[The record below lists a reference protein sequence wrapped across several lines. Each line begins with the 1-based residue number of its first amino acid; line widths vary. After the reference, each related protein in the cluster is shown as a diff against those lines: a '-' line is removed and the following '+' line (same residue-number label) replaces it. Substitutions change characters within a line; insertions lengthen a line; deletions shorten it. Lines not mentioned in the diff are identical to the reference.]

1 MLSPST
7 APRWKRHTKTGRQ
20 QAAWGGKGSY
30 ELKAARATKSGSRPK
45 LTKAKPPDFTKTLRE
60 IDMFPSAALCRPL
73 PPSAALAAL
82 LSLKLRSAYCE
93 ADGQGTRLRGIADAC
108 QLTSEHLLRV
118 LGHRPTQDLLVD
130 RADQLVAVPC
140 RNDGVEHDGHARQL
154 P

>member
-60 IDMFPSAALCRPL
+60 IDMFPSSCRCRPL
-73 PPSAALAAL
+73 PPL
-82 LSLKLRSAYCE
+82 LPYC
-93 ADGQGTRLRGIADAC
+93 L
-108 QLTSEHLLRV
+108 
-118 LGHRPTQDLLVD
+118 
-130 RADQLVAVPC
+130 
-140 RNDGVEHDGHARQL
+140 
-154 P
+154 

>member
-30 ELKAARATKSGSRPK
+30 GVKAARARKSGSRPK

-60 IDMFPSAALCRPL
+60 IDMFPS
-73 PPSAALAAL
+73 SAAVAAL
-82 LSLKLRSAYCE
+82 LSLELRSAYCE
-93 ADGQGTRLRGIADAC
+93 ADGQGARLRGIADAC

-130 RADQLVAVPC
+130 HADQLVGVPC

>member
-20 QAAWGGKGSY
+20 QAAWGGNGLY
-30 ELKAARATKSGSRPK
+30 EVKATRARKSGSRPR

-60 IDMFPSAALCRPL
+60 IDMCPSSCRCRPL
-73 PPSAALAAL
+73 PPCAALTVL

-93 ADGQGTRLRGIADAC
+93 ADGQGTRLRGIADSC
-108 QLTSEHLLRV
+108 QLTSQHLLRV

-130 RADQLVAVPC
+130 HADQLVGVPS
-140 RNDGVEHDGHARQL
+140 RNDGVEHDRHARQL